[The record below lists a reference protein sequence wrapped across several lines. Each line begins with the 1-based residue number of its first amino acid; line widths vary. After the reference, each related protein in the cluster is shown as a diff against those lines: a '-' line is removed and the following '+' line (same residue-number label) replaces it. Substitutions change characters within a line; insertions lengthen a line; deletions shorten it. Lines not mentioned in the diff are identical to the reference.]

1 MRRITVLL
9 IVTLIMVTV
18 TGSAYAGTGYKVRFG
33 DNLYKISRLMGV
45 NHEEIMA
52 ANDLGTTVI
61 YPGQVLKIPS
71 QSRVYEVKKGD
82 TLFRIA
88 RKYKISLNELMSVNG
103 MNNTLIFP
111 GQNLIIPGKKRNM
124 TEPAMG
130 NKVNTYIS
138 QEDIELLARLIHAEA
153 RGEDDIGKLAVGA
166 VILNRLASDRFPDS
180 IREIIYQKT
189 NGVYQF
195 TPVSNGTINMEPSEA
210 AIKAAQEAIEG
221 KDPTSGALFFYNPKT
236 STDNWIRTLPVTR
249 VIGNHV
255 FAK

>member
-1 MRRITVLL
+1 
-9 IVTLIMVTV
+9 
-18 TGSAYAGTGYKVRFG
+18 
-33 DNLYKISRLMGV
+33 
-45 NHEEIMA
+45 
-52 ANDLGTTVI
+52 
-61 YPGQVLKIPS
+61 
-71 QSRVYEVKKGD
+71 
-82 TLFRIA
+82 
-88 RKYKISLNELMSVNG
+88 
-103 MNNTLIFP
+103 
-111 GQNLIIPGKKRNM
+111 
-124 TEPAMG
+124 MG